1 MTEIVR
7 VEQEHTLH
15 GDPTTELVAW
25 ARAAEAAA
33 ELARPLAQTSFVPE
47 VYQGKPGDA
56 AAAILVGAEVGLTPM
71 QALQGI
77 YVIKGKPAMY
87 ARTLMAIV
95 LAAGH
100 EVWTEKASPDRVVV
114 KGRRRGSDR
123 IETSEW
129 TIGRA
134 QKAGYT
140 SNAKYKT
147 DPESMLLA
155 RAQAELCRRLA
166 PDAILGMAYAVEEL
180 DDDEPAPAGK
190 RAVSR
195 RTPAKTA
202 PAPDPA
208 SAWDAPSTA
217 PRAAEDPD
225 LPPLPGEDTADPVV
239 EADVVEDD
247 EPFAE
252 PEPLFPPPD
261 RAPGEPVTPTGDRPG
276 FITRAQLRMLHVALG
291 KVGLGDDRDAALRFY
306 AEVGGRVVE
315 SSKDLTR
322 IEASR
327 IIDRLLAMGAEGA
340 GFEGEQE
347 PE

>member
-1 MTEIVR
+1 MTDIVR
-7 VEQEHTLH
+7 AEAEPTLRSN
-15 GDPTTELVAW
+15 PTTELVAW

-33 ELARPLAQTSFVPE
+33 ELARPLSQTTFVPE

-100 EVWTEKASPDRVVV
+100 EVWTEKASADRVVV
-114 KGRRRGSDR
+114 KGRRRGSER
-123 IETSEW
+123 VETSEW

-134 QKAGYT
+134 QQAGYT
-140 SNAKYKT
+140 NNAKYKT

-180 DDDEPAPAGK
+180 EAEDEAPSGK
-190 RAVSR
+190 RTVSR
-195 RTPAKTA
+195 KPKAERADPTSTWEEPKALEPGRDSALRTVA
-202 PAPDPA
+202 DV
-208 SAWDAPSTA
+208 
-217 PRAAEDPD
+217 D
-225 LPPLPGEDTADPVV
+225 LPPLPGEDTGRAQSPESVDTPPDPGP
-239 EADVVEDD
+239 A
-247 EPFAE
+247 PPQPAAE
-252 PEPLFPPPD
+252 P
-261 RAPGEPVTPTGDRPG
+261 ADRPG
-276 FITRAQLRMLHVALG
+276 FITRAQLRMLHAMLG
-291 KVGLGDDRDAALRFY
+291 KAGLGDDREAALAFC
-306 AEVGGRVVE
+306 AEHGGRKVD

-322 IEASR
+322 IEATKV
-327 IIDRLLAMGAEGA
+327 IDRLVEMTDDPDEDDPHPDEFWAD
-340 GFEGEQE
+340 QE
-347 PE
+347 